1 MSFLKLLISFAP
13 WIAFLVIARDTLT
26 RVEIGLVTALVLSV
40 VMAVLKLHR
49 GIVMWVGLIFF
60 TAATVAVLVFHDM
73 WTVRHLGVL
82 ANGALA
88 AGAWGTLA
96 ARKPFTL
103 EYARAHTDPS
113 KWNDPLFIR
122 VNVQLTTVWATAFT
136 VNTALAWVQMKHLW
150 PEWLC
155 HAASYA
161 VLVGTAAFT
170 SWYPNH
176 LRRAHPTKPATA
188 A

>member
-26 RVEIGLVTALVLSV
+26 RVEIGLVAALVLSA
-40 VMAVLKLHR
+40 VMAVFKLHR
-49 GIVMWVGLIFF
+49 GIVMWVGLVFF
-60 TAATVAVLVFHDM
+60 SAATVAVLVFRDM

-96 ARKPFTL
+96 VRKPFTL

-122 VNVQLTTVWATAFT
+122 VNIQLTTAWAAAFT
-136 VNTALAWVQMKHLW
+136 VNTVLAWLQMKQLW

-155 HAASYA
+155 HVVSYT
-161 VLVGTAAFT
+161 VLIGTAAFT
-170 SWYPNH
+170 SWYPTYI
-176 LRRAHPTKPATA
+176 RRTRQANQTGA